1 MSILSDPVKTVPAK
15 ASARSNDKIQEASTD
30 IAHEFN
36 SFVSDVERLIKES
49 SHLTGDDLAHAKIKL
64 NQRINAARQYI
75 NSINR
80 AAADKA
86 QKVATLTNDYVH
98 EKPWAA
104 LGTGA
109 IVSFV
114 LGLLLGHRN
123 DDQPK
128 K

>member
-1 MSILSDPVKTVPAK
+1 MSILSDTVKTAPAK
-15 ASARSNDKIQEASTD
+15 TKEKIQETSTD

-36 SFVSDVERLIKES
+36 NFVSDVERLIKES
-49 SHLTGDDLAHAKIKL
+49 SHLTGDDLARAKIKL
-64 NQRINAARQYI
+64 NQRINAARQYV
-75 NSINR
+75 NNINR
-80 AAADKA
+80 TAAEKA

-98 EKPWAA
+98 EKPWAV

-123 DDQPK
+123 DDPPK